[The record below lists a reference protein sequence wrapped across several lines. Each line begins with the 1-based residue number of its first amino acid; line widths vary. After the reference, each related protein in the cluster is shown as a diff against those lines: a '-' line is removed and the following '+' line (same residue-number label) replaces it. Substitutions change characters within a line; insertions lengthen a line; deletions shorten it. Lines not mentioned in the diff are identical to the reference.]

1 MMLSFLIMVRGLR
14 DLSQKEG
21 VKVSVLLQD
30 LKKKKK
36 MELNKEEATK
46 QLHFDILN
54 TVLKIIDKCWYY
66 CFCKKYQGCEWF
78 DGGQSF
84 CPRFKICFDFKD
96 IENRCNFPQ
105 FKFDELMTI

>member
-36 MELNKEEATK
+36 NGIK
-46 QLHFDILN
+46 QRRSN
-54 TVLKIIDKCWYY
+54 
-66 CFCKKYQGCEWF
+66 
-78 DGGQSF
+78 
-84 CPRFKICFDFKD
+84 
-96 IENRCNFPQ
+96 
-105 FKFDELMTI
+105 